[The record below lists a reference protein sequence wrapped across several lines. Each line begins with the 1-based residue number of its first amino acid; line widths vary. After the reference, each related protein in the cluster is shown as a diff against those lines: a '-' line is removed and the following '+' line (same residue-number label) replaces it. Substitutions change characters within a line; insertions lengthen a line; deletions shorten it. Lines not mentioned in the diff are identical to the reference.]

1 MWIKEF
7 EDGLLVTNES
17 LDTNHYDQLCAD
29 VEETAATHEGPIHA
43 TLLGNGAFIIT
54 YPEDKRVLVV
64 AEDKAAVD
72 AIVNQLAEGEVCV
85 HRTQCI

>member
-17 LDTNHYDQLCAD
+17 FINQYNRPLVD
-29 VEETAATHEGPIHA
+29 VDDTAATNEGPIHT
-43 TLLGNGAFIIT
+43 TLLGNGAFIVT
-54 YPEDKRVLVV
+54 CPEDKRVLVV

-72 AIVNQLAEGEVCV
+72 AIVKQLVEGE
-85 HRTQCI
+85 TND

>member
-17 LDTNHYDQLCAD
+17 LADHNDQLLVD
-29 VEETAATHEGPIHA
+29 VDETAATYEGPIHT

-54 YPEDKRVLVV
+54 CPEYKRVLVV

-72 AIVNQLAEGEVCV
+72 AIVNQLAEGE
-85 HRTQCI
+85 TND

>member
-17 LDTNHYDQLCAD
+17 LDTNQYDQLLVD
-29 VEETAATHEGPIHA
+29 VDETVATHEGPIHT
-43 TLLGNGAFIIT
+43 TLLGNDAFIIT

-72 AIVNQLAEGEVCV
+72 AIVNQLAEGE
-85 HRTQCI
+85 TND

>member
-29 VEETAATHEGPIHA
+29 VEETAVTHEGPIHI
-43 TLLGNGAFIIT
+43 THLGNGAFIIT

-72 AIVNQLAEGEVCV
+72 AIVNQLAEGE
-85 HRTQCI
+85 TND